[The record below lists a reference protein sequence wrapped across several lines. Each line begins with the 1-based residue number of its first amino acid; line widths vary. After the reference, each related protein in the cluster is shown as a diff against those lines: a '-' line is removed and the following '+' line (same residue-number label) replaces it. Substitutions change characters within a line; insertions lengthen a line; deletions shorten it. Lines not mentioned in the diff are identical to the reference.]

1 MDSEQMTQP
10 PPATQGVSPV
20 EATRFET
27 KWWILVAIGVGS
39 FMTALD
45 GSVVNIILPVVSR
58 AFNSDVASVEWVVTV
73 YLLVVSSLLLS
84 FGRLGDMRGHKL
96 VYISGFL
103 VFVISS
109 ALCGLASSISFLIIA
124 RALQALGGAMLLANA
139 PAILTKNFPPQ
150 QRGRVL
156 GLQATMT
163 YLGLTVGPSLGGWL
177 TSHYGWR
184 AVFYI
189 NLPVGLLALLLG
201 LYFIPLDP
209 GAERAERFDLAGA
222 ITFMLGLVA
231 LLLGLNQGHAWGWS
245 SPAILGLLV
254 VAAVLLAV
262 FLFIEQGVT
271 SPMLDLT
278 LFRVPLFSASTAS
291 AVFNYICLFTGL
303 FLLPFYLIQARGLS
317 PAQAG
322 LILTAQPII
331 MAIMAPLSGTLS
343 DRTGARLLS
352 TLGMGIMALGLFLLA
367 QLKADSPLSYV
378 ALSLA
383 TVGFGTGVFISP
395 NTSALLGAAPL
406 HRRGIASGIMATA
419 RNVGMVLGV
428 GLAGAVFTTVQAQAQ
443 AAGSPTATY
452 DGIRAGFLVA
462 VGVALLG
469 VLTSAIRGPNINV

>member
-1 MDSEQMTQP
+1 MDSKQTTRRP
-10 PPATQGVSPV
+10 LTAQGSPRI
-20 EATRFET
+20 EATGLQA
-27 KWWILVAIGVGS
+27 KWWILLAIGVGS

-58 AFNSDVASVEWVVTV
+58 AFNTDVAAVEWVVTV

-103 VFVISS
+103 VFVVSS
-109 ALCGLASSISFLIIA
+109 ALCGFAPSVTVLIIA
-124 RALQALGGAMLLANA
+124 RAFQALGGAMLLANS
-139 PAILTKNFPPQ
+139 PAILTKNFPAQ
-150 QRGRVL
+150 QRGQVL

-177 TSHYGWR
+177 TSQYGWR
-184 AVFYI
+184 SVFYI
-189 NLPVGLLALLLG
+189 NVPVGLLALLLG
-201 LYFIPLDP
+201 LYFIPLDA
-209 GAERAERFDLAGA
+209 GAERGERFDLAGA
-222 ITFMLGLVA
+222 ITFMAGLVA

-245 SPAILGLLV
+245 SPAILGLLGT
-254 VAAVLLAV
+254 AVLLLAV
-262 FLFIEQGVT
+262 FLFIELRVT
-271 SPMLDLT
+271 HPMLDLS

-291 AVFNYICLFTGL
+291 AIFNYICLFTGL
-303 FLLPFYLIQARGLS
+303 FLLPFYLIQARGLD

-343 DRTGARLLS
+343 DRIGARLLS
-352 TLGMGIMALGLFLLA
+352 TLGMAIIAAGLFLLA
-367 QLKADSPLSYV
+367 QLKADSSISYV
-378 ALSLA
+378 VVSLA
-383 TVGFGTGVFISP
+383 TVGLGTGVFVSP

-428 GLAGAVFTTVQAQAQ
+428 GLAGAVFTTVQAHAQ
-443 AAGSPTATY
+443 AAGSATATY
-452 DGIRAGFLVA
+452 EGIRAGFLVA
-462 VGVALLG
+462 VGVALIG
-469 VLTSAIRGPNINV
+469 MLTSAVRGPNINV

>member
-1 MDSEQMTQP
+1 MDSERIRQNT
-10 PPATQGVSPV
+10 PV
-20 EATRFET
+20 AHKTNVLGLPGLER
-27 KWWILVAIGVGS
+27 KWWILIAVGVGS

-58 AFNSDVASVEWVVTV
+58 AFNTDVAAVEWVVTV

-96 VYISGFL
+96 VYVSGFL
-103 VFVISS
+103 VFVVSS
-109 ALCGLASSISFLIIA
+109 ALCGFAPSVVVLVVA
-124 RALQALGGAMLLANA
+124 RAFQALGGAMLLANS
-139 PAILTKNFPPQ
+139 PAILTKNFPAQ
-150 QRGRVL
+150 QRGQVL

-177 TSHYGWR
+177 TSQYGWR
-184 AVFYI
+184 SVFYI
-189 NLPVGLLALLLG
+189 NLPVGLLALLLSV
-201 LYFIPLDP
+201 YFIPLDA

-222 ITFMLGLVA
+222 VTFMAGLVA

-245 SPAILGLLV
+245 SPAILGLLS
-254 VAAVLLAV
+254 AAVILLAV
-262 FLFIEQGVT
+262 FLFIEQRVT
-271 SPMLDLT
+271 QPMLDLS

-291 AVFNYICLFTGL
+291 AVLNYICLFTGI
-303 FLLPFYLIQARGLS
+303 FLLPFYLIQARGLG

-322 LILTAQPII
+322 LILTAQPIV

-343 DRTGARLLS
+343 DRIGARLLS
-352 TLGMGIMALGLFLLA
+352 TLGMAIIAVGLFLLA
-367 QLKADSPLSYV
+367 QLTADSSLSYV

-383 TVGFGTGVFISP
+383 TVGLGTGVFVSP
-395 NTSALLGAAPL
+395 NTSALLGAAPQ

-443 AAGSPTATY
+443 AASSTTAIY

-462 VGVALLG
+462 VGVAMIG
-469 VLTSAIRGPNINV
+469 VLTSAVRGPNISV

>member
-1 MDSEQMTQP
+1 MDSKQMTQP
-10 PPATQGVSPV
+10 PPATQGASPV
-20 EATRFET
+20 EAARLEA
-27 KWWILVAIGVGS
+27 KWWILLAIGVGS

-45 GSVVNIILPVVSR
+45 GSVVNIILPVINR
-58 AFNSDVASVEWVVTV
+58 TFNSDVATVEWVVTV

-96 VYISGFL
+96 VYTSGFL
-103 VFVISS
+103 VFVVSS
-109 ALCGLASSISFLIIA
+109 ALCGLAPSIGFLITA
-124 RALQALGGAMLLANA
+124 RAFQALGGAMLLANS
-139 PAILTKNFPPQ
+139 PAILTKNFPAQ
-150 QRGRVL
+150 QRGQVL

-177 TSHYGWR
+177 TSQYGWQ

-189 NLPVGLLALLLG
+189 NLPVGLLALLLS
-201 LYFIPLDP
+201 LYFIPLDT
-209 GAERAERFDLAGA
+209 GAERAERFDMAGA
-222 ITFMLGLVA
+222 ITFMAGLVA

-245 SPAILGLLV
+245 SPAILGLL
-254 VAAVLLAV
+254 AAAVVLLAV
-262 FLFIEQGVT
+262 FVLIEQRVT

-322 LILTAQPII
+322 LILTAQPMI

-343 DRTGARLLS
+343 DRMGARLLS

-367 QLKADSPLSYV
+367 QVEAGSPLSYV

-428 GLAGAVFTTVQAQAQ
+428 GLAGAVFSTVQAQAQ
-443 AAGSPTATY
+443 AAGSATATY
-452 DGIRAGFLVA
+452 EGIRTGFLVA
-462 VGVALLG
+462 VGVALVG
-469 VLTSAIRGPNINV
+469 VLTSAIRGPNINA